1 MEQYYNIQAQFQAD
15 LNVLKKRKSGL
26 SNLRLLFFVLF
37 AIAFYFYV
45 SEDNLS
51 ILLIS
56 LALFFAF
63 MVFVVKSTNIGKK
76 INYLEDALAAL
87 DVIFKDDQ
95 PNVYHHFDGE
105 FFNNVYNKD
114 LDIIE
119 GQSLFNRINKTQSA
133 IGSYRLKH
141 FLSHV
146 LLDKNQIHL
155 RQKAFAELKEKRSF
169 IVEFLTLSK
178 RAGIQQSEI
187 FGAIQRQ
194 FYGKT
199 VQFIPIIFTIIHA
212 IIFIYLATIGFDKK
226 AVFFWIVISI
236 PIGFITNLM
245 FKNKV
250 NQALSYAFV
259 TADQLQN
266 LIDLFALVEKETF
279 EQDLN
284 QEVQKQLISDQGKAS
299 DQLKNVRSSLE
310 SLEAVGFPIIGFLL
324 NNFLLWKLFFTVQIE
339 NRIEKVAINNA
350 QWIDGI
356 SNLEAYISFAVFNT
370 KYSSFITPTIS
381 DQIFDLQ
388 LRQAFHPLLNEEI
401 AVKNSFESHRKNN
414 IAIITGANM
423 AGKST
428 FLRTV
433 GTNLVLA
440 MNGANVSAEEMVF
453 YPMDLFTSIRTVD
466 NLSSGDS
473 YFKNEIN
480 KLKILIDR
488 LDQNLPQYIIL
499 DEILKGTNSQ
509 DKLIGS
515 QKFLEKLMHHPTN
528 LVCFIATHDLELTKM
543 EEEYPNHIVNY
554 CFELKNVD
562 EHYYSDYQLRKG
574 TTQVMNAIYLMKEFK
589 IIDA

>member
-1 MEQYYNIQAQFQAD
+1 MEQYSNLQSQFQTD
-15 LNVLKKRKSGL
+15 LSLLKNRKSIL

-37 AIAFYFYV
+37 AVAFYFYV
-45 SEDNLS
+45 SKDNLS
-51 ILLIS
+51 ILLVS
-56 LALFFAF
+56 FALFFVF
-63 MVFVVKSTNIGKK
+63 MVFVVKSTNVGKK
-76 INYLEDALAAL
+76 ITYLEDALHAL

-95 PNVYHHFDGE
+95 PNLFHHFDGE

-133 IGSYRLKH
+133 IGSFRLKH

-146 LLDKNQIHL
+146 LLNKNQILL
-155 RQKAFAELKEKRSF
+155 RQKAFSELKEKRSF
-169 IVEFLTLSK
+169 IVAFLTLSK
-178 RAGIQQSEI
+178 RAGIQQREI

-194 FYGKT
+194 FSGKN
-199 VQFIPIIFTIIHA
+199 VQLIPIIFTFIHSV
-212 IIFIYLATIGFDKK
+212 IFIYLATIGFEKK

-236 PIGFITNLM
+236 PIGFITNLL

-266 LIDLFALVEKETF
+266 LIDLFALVEKESF
-279 EQDLN
+279 QEELN
-284 QEVQKQLISDQGKAS
+284 QTAQKQLISDSDKAS
-299 DQLKNVRSSLE
+299 DQLRKVRSSLE

-324 NNFLLWKLFFTVQIE
+324 NNFLLWRLFFTVQIE
-339 NRIEKVAINNA
+339 KRIENVAVNNV

-356 SNLEAYISFAVFNT
+356 SNLEAYISFAIFND
-370 KYSSFITPTIS
+370 KFSSFTTPMVS
-381 DQIFDLQ
+381 DHVFDLQ

-401 AVKNSFESHRKNN
+401 AVKNSFKSQRKNN

-453 YPMDLFTSIRTVD
+453 YPMDIFTSIRTVD

-515 QKFLEKLMHHPTN
+515 QKFLEKLMQHPTN
-528 LVCFIATHDLELTKM
+528 LLCFIATHDLELTKM
-543 EEEYPNHIVNY
+543 EEEHPNHIVNY